1 MKEPSSF
8 ILTTLRSTTRI
19 SPLTF
24 GRLVMSYVKSTQST
38 VASKWTYCYSEVRKR
53 IRGTYQSTSAAED
66 EAKGFDI
73 PKDYESL
80 TSFSDISSRRA
91 STEAEKGEVICDMEM
106 IFVYFGFKE

>member
-24 GRLVMSYVKSTQST
+24 GRLVMMYVKSTQST
-38 VASKWTYCYSEVRKR
+38 VASNLTYCYSEVRKR

-80 TSFSDISSRRA
+80 TSFSEPLVQKRA
-91 STEAEKGEVICDMEM
+91 SNRG
-106 IFVYFGFKE
+106 